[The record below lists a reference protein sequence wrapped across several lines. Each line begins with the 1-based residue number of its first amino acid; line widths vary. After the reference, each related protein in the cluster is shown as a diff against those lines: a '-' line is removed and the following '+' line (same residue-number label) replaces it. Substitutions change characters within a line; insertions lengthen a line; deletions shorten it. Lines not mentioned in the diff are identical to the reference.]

1 MPALES
7 AVFLLLLSVLLG
19 CDAPGGD
26 ALADVDARYAK
37 ILSSLGA
44 AERDTTRNVHN
55 KDARRRKAE
64 AEGDKVAFFQDAKV
78 IAAIDA
84 AKAAGPGTS
93 LGVRGDEY
101 ARLAMETRAWTPADK
116 VEETRLLGSLD
127 EAASLTA
134 DWFTADGKKFTL
146 DRDWDEVSREADT
159 LDDSARQDL
168 ARAFVRHRMQLAGT
182 DLVALVKLRNEV
194 AKRAGYATY
203 WQLALASYG
212 LTEKEVDATMEELSS
227 VVAPYFAGDREAIL
241 AASPEVADDF
251 ANHPRL
257 RRLAKIGT
265 DHDRAEAYFD
275 ADLAEERIVTA
286 YRDMG
291 FETAGLQLYT
301 GPSRIVLPGVNGFAI
316 QPPEFVAIVMSVD
329 ERWSAWPYQ
338 ALIHEAGHAVWW
350 MNLSPEAAASP
361 AAWEPDAPWFEGFA
375 QFFERVLAEPAFTA
389 KYVPELPEADR
400 AGVRAARV
408 REVAEGIAD
417 AIVATRAE
425 RRLYENPDDLAGA
438 FQVAQDARVA
448 LTGAPPPP
456 AEGGAYDPALLGG
469 LLRHY
474 PAYSPNFLFAYLTEA
489 QLWEGVTAAIGDPVA
504 NPKLAPFLI
513 EKMVRQPVT
522 VSFSERLNAIAP
534 GDRAAALKAYLAQ

>member
-1 MPALES
+1 M
-7 AVFLLLLSVLLG
+7 FLLLLSVLLG

-64 AEGDKVAFFQDAKV
+64 AEGEKVAFFKDAKV

-84 AKAAGPGTS
+84 AKGSPVGTA
-93 LGVRGDEY
+93 LQARGETY
-101 ARLAMETRAWTPADK
+101 ARQAMETRAWTPADK
-116 VEETRLLGSLD
+116 VEETRLLGELD

-134 DWFTADGKKFTL
+134 EWFTADGKKFTL
-146 DRDWDEVSREADT
+146 DRDWDEVSREADA
-159 LDDSARQDL
+159 LDEASRQDL
-168 ARAFVRHRMQLAGT
+168 AHAFVRHRMQLAGA
-182 DLVALVKLRNEV
+182 DLVALVKLRNDV
-194 AKRAGYATY
+194 AKRAGYPTY
-203 WQLALASYG
+203 WQLALASHG
-212 LTEKEVDATMEELSS
+212 LTEPQVDTTMAELSA
-227 VVAPYFAGDREAIL
+227 VVVPFFAADRAAITT
-241 AASPEVADDF
+241 ASPEVVDDF

-265 DHDRAEAYFD
+265 EHDRAEAYFD

-291 FETAGLQLYT
+291 FETSSLQLYT

-316 QPPEFVAIVMSVD
+316 QPPQFVAIVMSVD
-329 ERWSAWPYQ
+329 ERWSAWPYE

-361 AAWEPDAPWFEGFA
+361 ATWSPDAPWFEGFA

-400 AGVRAARV
+400 AVFRSSRV
-408 REVAEGIAD
+408 REAAEGIVD
-417 AIVATRAE
+417 AIVTTRAE
-425 RRLYENPDDLAGA
+425 RRFYENPDDLAGA
-438 FQVAQDARVA
+438 FQVAQDARA
-448 LTGAPPPP
+448 ELTGAPSPPLD
-456 AEGGAYDPALLGG
+456 GGAYDPSLLGG

-474 PAYSPNFLFAYLTEA
+474 PAYSPNFMYAYLTEA

-504 NPKLAPFLI
+504 NPKLAPFLV
-513 EKMVRQPVT
+513 EKMIQQPATVT
-522 VSFSERLNAIAP
+522 FSERLDAIAP
-534 GDRAAALKAYLAQ
+534 GDRAAPLKAYLSSAP